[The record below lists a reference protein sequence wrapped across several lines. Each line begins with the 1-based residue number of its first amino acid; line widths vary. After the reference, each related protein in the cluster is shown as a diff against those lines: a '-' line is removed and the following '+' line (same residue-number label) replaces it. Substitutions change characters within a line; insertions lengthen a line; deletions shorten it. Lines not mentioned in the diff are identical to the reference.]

1 MYNFVDKADIRRVKD
16 SETSLKIVPFYQI
29 GAFEVR
35 VKDTCS
41 KEERLLSLKEFQKLS
56 LYDYNNEHFLRIT
69 VYMQDFMTNAIGN
82 IVERFIAKFYFQ

>member
-1 MYNFVDKADIRRVKD
+1 LYNFVDKADIRRVKD
-16 SETSLKIVPFYQI
+16 SETSLKILPFYQI
-29 GAFEVR
+29 GEFEVR

-82 IVERFIAKFYFQ
+82 IMERFIAKFYFQ